1 MYLDTELDIILVPL
15 SEVLRVGIDDM
26 PHSLFDYYTY
36 SIKDKLP
43 QEVTVE
49 DDILKFT
56 DFENKISKMA

>member
-56 DFENKISKMA
+56 DFEKKISKMA

>member
-15 SEVLRVGIDDM
+15 SEVLRVGRDDM

-56 DFENKISKMA
+56 DFEKKISKMA

>member
-15 SEVLRVGIDDM
+15 SEVLRGGIDDM

-36 SIKDKLP
+36 SITDKLP

>member
-1 MYLDTELDIILVPL
+1 MYLDTELDIVLVPL